1 MYTIK
6 SIKDT
11 TTGIS
16 PIFQSVLVFFPG
28 AKRNTME
35 VISIDQNHMSNSFQG
50 FSDNCIQNRD
60 KPFKIKINSLIFH
73 EFFHQTCCKG
83 VINTSQL
90 WELAMDPTPKLGL
103 DTTKVKKAPMG
114 L

>member
-35 VISIDQNHMSNSFQG
+35 VISIDQNH
-50 FSDNCIQNRD
+50 
-60 KPFKIKINSLIFH
+60 
-73 EFFHQTCCKG
+73 E
-83 VINTSQL
+83 
-90 WELAMDPTPKLGL
+90 
-103 DTTKVKKAPMG
+103 
-114 L
+114 